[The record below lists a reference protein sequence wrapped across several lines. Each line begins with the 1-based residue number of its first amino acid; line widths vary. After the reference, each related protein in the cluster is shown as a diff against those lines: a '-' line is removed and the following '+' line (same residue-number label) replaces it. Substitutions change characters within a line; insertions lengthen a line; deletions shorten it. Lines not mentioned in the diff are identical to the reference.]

1 MNLKLKNFRN
11 KNKILYII
19 IFTIFIL
26 TIITLFV
33 INYRN
38 KNKLK
43 TEERINI
50 WEFSNI
56 LEIDKE
62 WKLLSFPEVTILS
75 ETDWEVI
82 SLNVTQWDI
91 VEERDILMQIW
102 TEDYNEETIDKLDRQ
117 IWWKYVEF
125 YENMDKYNEF
135 DSQYWQEIS
144 KLEQELIENDAAL
157 KIATDTNDIKT
168 IQTSQNNIQDI
179 NKKLVNLKSQRDN
192 IKSRMLNIENEIQSV
207 NKESINLYYEF
218 DKQTPRA
225 SIQWIIWD
233 VYVQEGDEVKNWDK
247 LCTIID
253 NRFTPEISVWLDFNE
268 YVLTKDLTWVMII
281 TENENRWNSYYE
293 WEIYTRSPKINKEW
307 EYTITVKILEED
319 VPDLIL
325 SDENTKITVVFTKD
339 FPTIWIPEN
348 CFTELWINS
357 WKLTLRDSDVIT
369 WKEIWIK
376 NKWNN
381 WINIDN
387 FVLFWLEKEQEK
399 DWINSCIEDWNN
411 IIKNRDSDPILHE
424 DESLIE
430 WRRKY
435 DNVEDLCREFIK
447 VNPMY
452 MSGHENAAIVSEI
465 WWSGEKF
472 EVLCKLDN
480 N

>member
-218 DKQTPRA
+218 DKQAPRA
-225 SIQWIIWD
+225 TIQWIIWD

-268 YVLTKDLTWVMII
+268 YLLTKDLTWVMII

-357 WKLTLRDSDVIT
+357 WKF
-369 WKEIWIK
+369 K
-376 NKWNN
+376 
-381 WINIDN
+381 
-387 FVLFWLEKEQEK
+387 
-399 DWINSCIEDWNN
+399 
-411 IIKNRDSDPILHE
+411 
-424 DESLIE
+424 
-430 WRRKY
+430 
-435 DNVEDLCREFIK
+435 
-447 VNPMY
+447 
-452 MSGHENAAIVSEI
+452 
-465 WWSGEKF
+465 
-472 EVLCKLDN
+472 
-480 N
+480 